1 MMKVLCMRAAKCQ
14 AGATAIEYALT
25 AALVSVA
32 LISGGDTLRAALDD
46 QFMSLSKTLV
56 TASEEQRQSGGGA
69 SLVSSGASAKGA
81 ALAAG
86 ASSPPPPD

>member
-1 MMKVLCMRAAKCQ
+1 MMKVLSTCAAKCE

-46 QFMSLSKTLV
+46 QFMSLSKALV
-56 TASEEQRQSGGGA
+56 TASEEHRQSGGGS
-69 SLVSSGASAKGA
+69 SLISSGASAKDA
-81 ALAAG
+81 VLATG
-86 ASSPPPPD
+86 ASSLPPKP